1 MNVTLTDEFR
11 DFVRQKV
18 ESGEFPNE
26 EAVLQEALRRFRRAE
41 DPRVPPTRSSLRPT
55 RSTTTQSP
63 TVQREI
69 QGKDVP
75 SIEEVRRILSK
86 VPGSWRRPSLRREKA
101 DPECHDITSI
111 RVHW

>member
-18 ESGEFPNE
+18 ESGEFPTE

-41 DPRVPPTRSSLRPT
+41 DPESAADEDFASANPIDYDAIAYCA
-55 RSTTTQSP
+55 
-63 TVQREI
+63 REI
-69 QGKDVP
+69 QGKDIP

-86 VPGSWRRPSLRREKA
+86 VPGSMAQAVAEEREGR
-101 DPECHDITSI
+101 S
-111 RVHW
+111 